1 MYIRFSN
8 FKDVEWLKRRLDVE
22 SIIEQRL
29 YEQRKNTKIL
39 VIDDQSFEIKE
50 FIKNH
55 GYSIDLLQDI
65 SSVEMTEP
73 YPLILCDIRGVG
85 LMLNPKLQG
94 IHLINE
100 IKKTYPSKI
109 VIAYTAGTDS
119 SMQDKLIQPDGF
131 LLKTAD
137 LAEWIELLDSKI
149 KEVMNPV
156 FSWNR
161 IKHKL
166 ISLSVPPIEIAELE
180 DAFVRSVIKK
190 DNSILKNEAKK
201 GRKKADVD
209 VGVIIRG
216 LEVMFNIW
224 NGL

>member
-55 GYSIDLLQDI
+55 GYSIDLLPDI
-65 SSVEMTEP
+65 SSVEMTES

-156 FSWNR
+156 F
-161 IKHKL
+161 L
-166 ISLSVPPIEIAELE
+166 GIE
-180 DAFVRSVIKK
+180 S
-190 DNSILKNEAKK
+190 
-201 GRKKADVD
+201 
-209 VGVIIRG
+209 
-216 LEVMFNIW
+216 NI
-224 NGL
+224 N